1 MLPHPNYNYYMPLA
15 QLPHLLLQFTS
26 ASAAFNPRKLYS
38 TQLLV
43 GVEVRERVF
52 AFRFLRFT
60 CRNAKS
66 GNVGVFNINL
76 SCL

>member
-1 MLPHPNYNYYMPLA
+1 LP
-15 QLPHLLLQFTS
+15 QLLLQFTS

-38 TQLLV
+38 TQLC
-43 GVEVRERVF
+43 VERKKLERF
-52 AFRFLRFT
+52 AFRYLLFA